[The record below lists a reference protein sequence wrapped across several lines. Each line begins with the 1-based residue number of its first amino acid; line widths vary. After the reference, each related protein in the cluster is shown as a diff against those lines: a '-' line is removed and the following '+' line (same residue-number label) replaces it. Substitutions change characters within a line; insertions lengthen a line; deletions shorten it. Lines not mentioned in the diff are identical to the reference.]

1 MDGGAWWAT
10 VHGVSKSRTWLKQL
24 GTHTHTHTLS
34 WVPFSLKSKMGSFVP
49 HTFVGKVKKT
59 PDFLNQCDC
68 PCVCSISMGVQTEV
82 PEQQEMETQNR

>member
-1 MDGGAWWAT
+1 MGYSPWGLKESDMAEAT
-10 VHGVSKSRTWLKQL
+10 WH
-24 GTHTHTHTLS
+24 THTHTHTLS